1 MDRPDSYAEVTT
13 MPVAELMSHPVVCVT
28 PGTALHDALLV
39 MLRTGL
45 RHLVVVDAERRCRGI
60 LADRAVTA
68 AWAADPSAL
77 EWENV
82 GALLDPRPA
91 VVPADATAADVA
103 RLMLIDRV
111 DAAAVI
117 DRSGVPLGVVTGSD
131 LVSLMANHVPL
142 PEPSTDREAADP
154 GDMTD

>member
-13 MPVAELMSHPVVCVT
+13 VPVAELMSHPVVCVT
-28 PGTALHDALLV
+28 PGTSLHDALVV

-45 RHLVVVDAERRCRGI
+45 RHLVVVDAERHCRGV

-77 EWENV
+77 EWESV
-82 GALLDPRPA
+82 GTLLDPRPA
-91 VVPADATAADVA
+91 VVAADATAADVA

-117 DRSGVPLGVVTGSD
+117 DRSGLPLGVVTGSD
-131 LVSLMANHVPL
+131 LVALMANHVPL
-142 PEPSTDREAADP
+142 PPHPTDEEAADSED
-154 GDMTD
+154 GTD

>member
-1 MDRPDSYAEVTT
+1 
-13 MPVAELMSHPVVCVT
+13 MS
-28 PGTALHDALLV
+28 LNDALVV

-45 RHLVVVDAERRCRGI
+45 RHLVVVDAERRCRGV

-77 EWENV
+77 EWESV
-82 GALLDPRPA
+82 GAVLDPRPA

-103 RLMLIDRV
+103 RLMCLDRV

-117 DRSGVPLGVVTGSD
+117 DRGGYPLGVVTGGD
-131 LVSLMANHVPL
+131 LVTLMATHMPL
-142 PEPSTDREAADP
+142 PPEVAEEDVACEEVTEEDAVE
-154 GDMTD
+154 GDAQAN